1 MKMQQPYILT
11 SLCFFFQDSII
22 MVRKGCAS
30 MRFLKFLL
38 KLILKLI
45 VLPVLFVLSL
55 ICFLA
60 KLALDI
66 SSFAIGALILY
77 IIGCCIYCVFQSLWL
92 QLALLA
98 GIGLVVYA
106 ALFLFVLFQ
115 EIGERLK
122 ENLHDFIFS

>member
-11 SLCFFFQDSII
+11 SLCFFFQDRII
-22 MVRKGCAS
+22 EVRKGCAS

-66 SSFAIGALILY
+66 SSFLVSCIG
-77 IIGCCIYCVFQSLWL
+77 
-92 QLALLA
+92 
-98 GIGLVVYA
+98 VYENIMTEINQGTSQV
-106 ALFLFVLFQ
+106 LFVN
-115 EIGERLK
+115 LK
-122 ENLHDFIFS
+122 GNTSALYAGSITQHLVKSICP

>member
-1 MKMQQPYILT
+1 
-11 SLCFFFQDSII
+11 
-22 MVRKGCAS
+22 

-77 IIGCCIYCVFQSLWL
+77 II
-92 QLALLA
+92 
-98 GIGLVVYA
+98 
-106 ALFLFVLFQ
+106 
-115 EIGERLK
+115 
-122 ENLHDFIFS
+122 